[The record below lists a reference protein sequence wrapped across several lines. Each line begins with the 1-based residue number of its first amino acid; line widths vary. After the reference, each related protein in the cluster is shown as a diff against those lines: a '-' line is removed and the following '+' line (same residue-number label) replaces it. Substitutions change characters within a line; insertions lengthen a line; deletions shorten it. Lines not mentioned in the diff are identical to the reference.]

1 MVDIVARVI
10 AEDND
15 RMLSFKSSEVVF
27 GGGRL
32 KVNAREIPLTYEDY
46 ISVYGDKSEPVKT
59 DAPVE
64 PVETETPTEPVETD
78 APVEV
83 DDTPKPRARR
93 RRIEE

>member
-32 KVNAREIPLTYEDY
+32 KVNAREIPLTYADY

-64 PVETETPTEPVETD
+64 PTETPTEPVKTD